1 VGGAAGAGAFGI
13 VTDAGRARAVD
24 GPSLAWT
31 LPPELAPLP
40 ADRVRSGAVLFGGV
54 RPGAW
59 MGASSP
65 GGGVLGLRP
74 LGRGRAASL
83 ALTET
88 WRWRMEA
95 GRIAEH
101 REFWRALVDWLAS
114 APRDPLTISVPEP
127 VAPAGVQREV
137 IVYAMADA
145 APPPVVVTRP
155 GRLADTLALSADPA
169 RPGVLRTAFVPADTG
184 LYTLAFAGR
193 GPSAALRATASTG
206 AADDGWARLAVLAG
220 ASGGRM
226 LHADSLRPVIQ
237 GLTPKGARSTSR
249 LPLAAI
255 LFAVLLLAAGSE
267 WAIRRL
273 RGQP

>member
-1 VGGAAGAGAFGI
+1 VG
-13 VTDAGRARAVD
+13 

-40 ADRVRSGAVLFGGV
+40 ADRVRSAAVLFGGV

-59 MGASSP
+59 LAASSP

-95 GRIAEH
+95 GRISEH

-127 VAPAGVQREV
+127 VGPAGVQREV
-137 IVYAMADA
+137 VVYAMADDT
-145 APPPVVVTRP
+145 PPPLIVIRP
-155 GRLADTLALSADPA
+155 GRRADTLALSADPA

-193 GPSAALRATASTG
+193 TPTAALRATASTG
-206 AADDGWARLAVLAG
+206 AADDGWARLAVLVG

-237 GLTPKGARSTSR
+237 GLTPEGARDTSR
-249 LPLAAI
+249 LPLAVI
-255 LFAVLLLAAGSE
+255 LFAALLLAAASE

>member
-1 VGGAAGAGAFGI
+1 
-13 VTDAGRARAVD
+13 
-24 GPSLAWT
+24 
-31 LPPELAPLP
+31 
-40 ADRVRSGAVLFGGV
+40 VLFGGV

-59 MGASSP
+59 LAASSP

-74 LGRGRAASL
+74 LGRGRTASL

-101 REFWRALVDWLAS
+101 REFWRALVDWLSS

-127 VAPAGVQREV
+127 VGPAGVQREV

-145 APPPVVVTRP
+145 APPPPLVVTHPSR
-155 GRLADTLALSADPA
+155 RTDTLALSSDPA
-169 RPGVLRTAFVPADTG
+169 RPGVLRTVFVPADTG

-193 GPSAALRATASTG
+193 APSAALRATASTG

-220 ASGGRM
+220 TSGGRM
-226 LHADSLRPVIQ
+226 LPADSLRPVIQ
-237 GLTPKGARSTSR
+237 GLTPEGARSTSR

-255 LFAVLLLAAGSE
+255 LFAVLLLAAASE

-273 RGQP
+273 RGEP

>member
-1 VGGAAGAGAFGI
+1 
-13 VTDAGRARAVD
+13 VD
-24 GPSLAWT
+24 GVSLAWT

-54 RPGAW
+54 RPGASLA
-59 MGASSP
+59 ASSP

-83 ALTET
+83 GLTET

-114 APRDPLTISVPEP
+114 APRDPLAISVPEP
-127 VAPAGVQREV
+127 VAPAGTRREV
-137 IVYAMADA
+137 IVYATGVV
-145 APPPVVVTRP
+145 PPPLVVTRP
-155 GRLADTLALSADPA
+155 GRRADTLALAADPA

-193 GPSAALRATASTG
+193 PASAAVRAAASTG
-206 AADDGWARLAVLAG
+206 AADDGWARLAVLVG
-220 ASGGRM
+220 ESGGRM
-226 LHADSLRPVIQ
+226 IPVDSLREVIR
-237 GLTPKGARSTSR
+237 GVTAEGARGTSR

-255 LFAVLLLAAGSE
+255 LFAALLLFAGVE
-267 WAIRRL
+267 WAVRRL